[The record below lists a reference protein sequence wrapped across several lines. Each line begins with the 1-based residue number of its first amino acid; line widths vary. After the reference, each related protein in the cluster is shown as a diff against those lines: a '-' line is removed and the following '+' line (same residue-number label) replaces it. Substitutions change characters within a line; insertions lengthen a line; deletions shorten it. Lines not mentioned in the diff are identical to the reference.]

1 MTDYASEAEGALQIR
16 RDRGD
21 AANADLTPTNVRRIY
36 GSVRTP
42 RQRTMASPRQR
53 SSAAEVDD
61 TLAAVDDEG
70 RAMLDSIFPPRTTG
84 VGMGATTTTTSA
96 AAPIPSTSGLVSGIG
111 MGATTRPISVGK
123 EPRTLPS
130 PRSRSR
136 LSRRRQRAVR
146 AASVLR
152 RANDELRAA
161 GGRDVTAAGAGGGD
175 DDDDDSDSSSS
186 GRRGRGR
193 RGLQNDLNRLLGRL
207 RRRADGRHIAGITH
221 TDTITTT
228 YKDGRPPT
236 VTRSS
241 SRASGT

>member
-1 MTDYASEAEGALQIR
+1 MLFVMTDYASESEGALQIR

-96 AAPIPSTSGLVSGIG
+96 VAPIPSTSGLVSGIG

-136 LSRRRQRAVR
+136 LSRRQRAVR

-161 GGRDVTAAGAGGGD
+161 GGEM
-175 DDDDDSDSSSS
+175 
-186 GRRGRGR
+186 
-193 RGLQNDLNRLLGRL
+193 
-207 RRRADGRHIAGITH
+207 
-221 TDTITTT
+221 
-228 YKDGRPPT
+228 
-236 VTRSS
+236 
-241 SRASGT
+241 